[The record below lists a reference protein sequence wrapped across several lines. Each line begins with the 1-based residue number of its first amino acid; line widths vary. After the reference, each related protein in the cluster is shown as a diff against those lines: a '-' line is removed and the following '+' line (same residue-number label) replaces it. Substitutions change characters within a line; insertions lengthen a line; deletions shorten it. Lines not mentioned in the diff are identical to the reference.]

1 MRTGALVVIALL
13 ALPEVSYSQR
23 LPRPGR
29 GAQPEPAPLP
39 PQAPEVNR
47 ALALKR
53 SHWSAEGY
61 SMLSTI
67 QVPNLGGGTINY
79 STFGAGTH
87 AAYRVTNRVSGTMDL
102 TLSTVDGGGL
112 TETAEVGTRYETVPW
127 DRGVSAFFDVRA
139 AFMHMYDSFAF
150 PVAATDPAG
159 SSNAFAQAQRY
170 SRGFGGIGGAGL
182 EVPLTRS
189 LALTTELAAMRNR
202 MSTYHLGGAV
212 GLPTPESYWMTSF
225 RFVLG
230 FSYSPRS
237 ALQMVQKSTP

>member
-13 ALPEVSYSQR
+13 ALPGVSYSQR
-23 LPRPGR
+23 LPRHGR
-29 GAQPEPAPLP
+29 GVQPQPAPLP

-47 ALALKR
+47 ALEVRR

-67 QVPNLGGGTINY
+67 QVPTLGGGTINY
-79 STFGAGTH
+79 TAYGAGSH
-87 AAYRVTNRVSGTMDL
+87 AAYRVTDRVSATMDL
-102 TLSTVDGGGL
+102 TLSSAGGGVN
-112 TETAEVGTRYETVPW
+112 ETAEVGTRFETVPW

-139 AFMHMYDSFAF
+139 AFMHMYDSFVF
-150 PVAATDPAG
+150 PVAATDPARSG
-159 SSNAFAQAQRY
+159 NAFAQAERY

-182 EVPLTRS
+182 EVPLTQS

-230 FSYSPRS
+230 FRYSPRS
-237 ALQMVQKSTP
+237 TLQMAQKSTH